1 MVVNPRVSVVIP
13 TRNRPELVLRA
24 VRSALA
30 QSIREIEVIVV
41 IDGPDPETLAALRAV
56 DDARLRWV
64 DLEHSVGGS
73 EARNIGVRTASTPWV
88 AFLDDD
94 DEWLPQKLALQ
105 IDLAAKMQG
114 NIFIGSLFF
123 ERSPAG
129 ERILPRVAVNVD
141 TPVSEL
147 LFARTG
153 LLSGTAYIQTSTWF
167 ISRELLLEVPF
178 TKGLRRNQDADWML
192 HALTRPR
199 VSIAIIPEPLTI
211 FHDDMRPGRVSRK
224 ADWRFHYQWALNNRT
239 YFTRRALAFFLL
251 TTCIHDAVANDEPL
265 GVVGFLLKESFRLG
279 NPNPL
284 ALAFFLYYWL
294 VTDGLRRTWR
304 AREVETCA

>member
-1 MVVNPRVSVVIP
+1 MERNPRVSVVIP

-30 QSIREIEVIVV
+30 QTFRDIEVIVV
-41 IDGPDPETLAALRAV
+41 IDGPDPETLAALQAV
-56 DDARLRWV
+56 NDARLQWQA
-64 DLEHSVGGS
+64 LEISVGGS

-88 AFLDDD
+88 ALLDDD
-94 DEWLPQKLALQ
+94 DEWAPQKLALQ
-105 IDLAAKMQG
+105 LDAAAKMQG
-114 NIFIGSLFF
+114 HVFIGSLFI
-123 ERSPAG
+123 ERSPEG

-153 LLSGTAYIQTSTWF
+153 LFSGTAYIQTSTWF

-199 VSIAIIPEPLTI
+199 VSIAVIPEPLTI
-211 FHDDMRPGRVSRK
+211 FHDDARPERVSQK
-224 ADWRFHYQWALNNRT
+224 ADWRFHYQWALDNRT
-239 YFTRRALAFFLL
+239 CFTRRALAFFLL
-251 TTCIHDAVANDEPL
+251 TTCVHDAVANDEPF
-265 GVVGFLLKESFRLG
+265 GVVGFLFRESFRLG
-279 NPNPL
+279 SPNPL
-284 ALAFFLYYWL
+284 ALAFFFYYWL
-294 VTDGLRRTWR
+294 VTDGVRRIWR
-304 AREVETCA
+304 AREVEACA